1 MKSSRHYFKFQE
13 WLVPKV
19 REASKRCT
27 IRAKRARLP
36 KVGDLAVLERWTGRP
51 YCSEV
56 ERLGIFPLVDVRPVL
71 VEAWD
76 GRREGIRILFDGVEL
91 IGNEARQLAMN
102 DGFDN
107 LQAFADFFRPRLP
120 FAGHYYEWNPD
131 QPQTP

>member
-1 MKSSRHYFKFQE
+1 MKTPRHYFKFHE

-36 KVGDLAVLERWTGRP
+36 KVGRP

-56 ERLGIFPLVDVRPVL
+56 ERLGIFPLVKVFPVM

-76 GRREGIRILFDGVEL
+76 GRREGIRIVFDGVEL
-91 IGNEARQLAMN
+91 IGNEARQLAFD
-102 DGFDN
+102 DGFDS

-120 FAGHYYEWNPD
+120 FAGHYYEWNPNE
-131 QPQTP
+131 PQTP